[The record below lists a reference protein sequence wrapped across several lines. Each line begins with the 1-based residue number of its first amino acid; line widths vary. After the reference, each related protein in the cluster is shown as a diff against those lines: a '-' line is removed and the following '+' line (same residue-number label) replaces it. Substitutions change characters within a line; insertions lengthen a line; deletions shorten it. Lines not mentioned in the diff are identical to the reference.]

1 MCRVY
6 LQRQNVML
14 AAGCLECNLQS
25 RPLCPLVQLDLI
37 VRTCSINNSLGGL
50 EKVIDGDGEKER
62 EREREREKVRM
73 RESKK
78 ESHKGVIILMKS
90 NKVG

>member
-25 RPLCPLVQLDLI
+25 RPLCPSVQLDLI
-37 VRTCSINNSLGGL
+37 VRTCSIKNSLGGH
-50 EKVIDGDGEKER
+50 EKVIDGDGEER
-62 EREREREKVRM
+62 EREGENERR
-73 RESKK
+73 
-78 ESHKGVIILMKS
+78 
-90 NKVG
+90 

>member
-1 MCRVY
+1 MGKRKVGMCRVY

-37 VRTCSINNSLGGL
+37 VRSCSINNSLGGL
-50 EKVIDGDGEKER
+50 EKVIDGNGEKER
-62 EREREREKVRM
+62 ERR
-73 RESKK
+73 
-78 ESHKGVIILMKS
+78 
-90 NKVG
+90 